1 MKYAFIILVNA
12 QEGLRMMRES
22 IENDFITWHSFP
34 HVPEYEVMD
43 KYLLLMRMVMKQRKD
58 VEYENSKKDEEESRI
73 RYEEMDKKVNQFEKG
88 IHNEENSSYEELIHQ
103 VD

>member
-1 MKYAFIILVNA
+1 
-12 QEGLRMMRES
+12 
-22 IENDFITWHSFP
+22 
-34 HVPEYEVMD
+34 
-43 KYLLLMRMVMKQRKD
+43 MKQRKD

-73 RYEEMDKKVNQFEKG
+73 RYEEMDKKVNHIEKG

>member
-1 MKYAFIILVNA
+1 MI
-12 QEGLRMMRES
+12 
-22 IENDFITWHSFP
+22 
-34 HVPEYEVMD
+34 
-43 KYLLLMRMVMKQRKD
+43 RMVMKQRKD

>member
-1 MKYAFIILVNA
+1 MNSSY
-12 QEGLRMMRES
+12 S
-22 IENDFITWHSFP
+22 SF
-34 HVPEYEVMD
+34 V
-43 KYLLLMRMVMKQRKD
+43 KA
-58 VEYENSKKDEEESRI
+58 I